1 MAHFKLKE
9 ISQLPDDSTESTA
22 AEVRERQQLEAYLDY
37 LDKENA
43 KLNAKLI
50 SVIDLGADY
59 F

>member
-37 LDKENA
+37 LDRENA
-43 KLNAKLI
+43 KLNVNII